1 MTDPTDYQEL
11 DQEKAMDQS
20 PPETDK
26 QPLIGAEP
34 PRPMLAPE
42 VHLQPR
48 SLAPPGPQQYPP
60 QYEQAP
66 FGTLN
71 ASIFKF
77 QAEETRARQT
87 NTTVVVT
94 QPTSVIYQQNVPAWI
109 GSDLL
114 IYLSIFIMLCCGLL
128 PGFVALVFAWEARNK
143 KEIGRI
149 KEAKSWTLA
158 AIVCNVLTAL
168 LGVAAIVFVYRCY
181 N

>member
-1 MTDPTDYQEL
+1 MSTWSKCHCHVLKAIKLHCSICPFPEL

-77 QAEETRARQT
+77 QAEETR
-87 NTTVVVT
+87 V
-94 QPTSVIYQQNVPAWI
+94 
-109 GSDLL
+109 
-114 IYLSIFIMLCCGLL
+114 
-128 PGFVALVFAWEARNK
+128 
-143 KEIGRI
+143 
-149 KEAKSWTLA
+149 
-158 AIVCNVLTAL
+158 
-168 LGVAAIVFVYRCY
+168 
-181 N
+181 